1 MRRAGNSDRMVRNKR
16 WFFGVLMVAGLLL
29 VFALA
34 ACGEEETTTTTAAPS
49 TTVAPT
55 STSAPP
61 QTTASTE
68 TTTTQAQPVVGGKI
82 RWIPPSLPQTFYYP
96 ETGPGDQLGLTPGME
111 RLLNLNSN
119 RELVPELAESI
130 EEDPD
135 GLTFTIHVRKG
146 VKLHDGTELNADLV
160 KWLLEE
166 EKKSGK
172 LTWGQYYQ
180 SFEIKDPYTVVAK
193 VTQWNNIMLSGLG
206 EVPVYSR
213 QALEKNGVEWC
224 RTNFVG
230 TGPYIMKQFNRD
242 QNLIWVKNPDYW
254 QKDQGKPYLDEIE
267 FVFIPDMNTSKAA
280 MESKEMDV
288 WTGANAQMLSEMKA
302 KGLTLQS
309 AWPGSYGTLVPNIV
323 DENSPFRDQRVRE
336 ALEYALDKEALAQAL
351 GYGLSMPVWELSSP
365 NHWGYGA
372 GAQYKREYNPEKAKQ
387 LLAEAGYPNGLPVNL
402 LAMVQAGG
410 TNTDAEAIRGYLEAA
425 GFKVTLDIA
434 DVGRYFGS
442 IFGTGWKDLALVAI
456 FGYTQANDLIDFTY
470 WWSGLAA
477 KVNWGSWKASPELV
491 NLFNEALVLRDMKAV
506 EAKVGEIVALM
517 AKEAQVIPLFYMPSY
532 AIVQPYVHVDF
543 PASGLIHV
551 DWPNAWTEKK

>member
-1 MRRAGNSDRMVRNKR
+1 MRGAGLTNQALPRKK
-16 WFFGVLMVAGLLL
+16 WFLGLLLVAGLLL
-29 VFALA
+29 VFALVS
-34 ACGEEETTTTTAAPS
+34 CGEEETTTTAAPS
-49 TTVAPT
+49 TTAATTATTTGPT
-55 STSAPP
+55 E
-61 QTTASTE
+61 TTASTE
-68 TTTTQAQPVVGGKI
+68 TTTTAVQPVAGGKL

-130 EEDPD
+130 EENPD
-135 GLTFTIHVRKG
+135 NLTFTIHVRKG

-172 LTWGQYYQ
+172 LTWGQYYD
-180 SFEIKDPYTVVAK
+180 SFEIKDQYTVVAH

-213 QALEKNGVEWC
+213 DALEKNGVDWC
-224 RTNFVG
+224 RANFVG
-230 TGPYIMKQFNRD
+230 TGPFKMKEFNRD
-242 QNLIWVKNPDYW
+242 QNLVWVKNPDYW
-254 QKDQGKPYLDEIE
+254 QKDKGLPYLDEIE

-280 MESKEMDV
+280 MEAGQMDV
-288 WTGANAQMLSEMKA
+288 WTGASAQMLSEMKA

-323 DENSPFRDQRVRE
+323 DPNSPFQNQKVRE
-336 ALEYALDKEALAQAL
+336 ALEYALDREALAQAL
-351 GYGLSMPVWELSSP
+351 GYGLSMPVYELSSP
-365 NHWGYGA
+365 GHWGYGA
-372 GAQYKREYNPEKAKQ
+372 AAATKREYNPEKAKQ
-387 LLAEAGYPNGLPVNL
+387 LLAEAGYPNGLPVSL
-402 LAMVQAGG
+402 LAIAQAGG
-410 TNTDAEAIRGYLEAA
+410 VNTDAEAIKGYLDAA
-425 GFKVTLDIA
+425 GFQVTLDIA
-434 DVGRYFGS
+434 DVGRYYGS

-456 FGYTQANDLIDFTY
+456 FSYTQANDLIDFTY

-477 KVNWGSWKASPELV
+477 KVKWGSWKASQELV
-491 NLFNEALVLRDMKAV
+491 DLFNEALTLRDMKAV

-517 AKEAQVIPLFYMPSY
+517 SKDASVCPIFYIPSY
-532 AIVQPYVHVDF
+532 AVVQPWTHVDF

-551 DWPNAWTEKK
+551 DWPNAWIEQH